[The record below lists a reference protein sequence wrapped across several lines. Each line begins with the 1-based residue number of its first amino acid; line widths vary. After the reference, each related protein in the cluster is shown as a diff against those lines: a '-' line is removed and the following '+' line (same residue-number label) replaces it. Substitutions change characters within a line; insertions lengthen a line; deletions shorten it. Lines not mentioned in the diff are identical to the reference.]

1 PGGRA
6 CVCGNQGCLERYI
19 SDMAMIE
26 RFAEL
31 TGEQISIDQFIAKL
45 KAHDPSAL
53 ALYREFIFYLGLTIN
68 NISQVLNP
76 HAIIINSKIVENMPD
91 CLQEIKTNLMSKL
104 MSLSILSTSTY
115 RSKTNVL
122 GLTHVLIKEFLDI
135 DNYNVSS

>member
-1 PGGRA
+1 
-6 CVCGNQGCLERYI
+6 VCGNQGCLERYI